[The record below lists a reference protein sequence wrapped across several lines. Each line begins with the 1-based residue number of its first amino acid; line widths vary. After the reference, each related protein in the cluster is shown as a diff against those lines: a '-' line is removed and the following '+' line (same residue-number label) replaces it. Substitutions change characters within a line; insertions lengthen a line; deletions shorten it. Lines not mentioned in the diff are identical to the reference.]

1 MPRVYLTKQDE
12 MSNRL
17 VAMIYGTMKVNHI
30 SQKKMAD
37 VLEIS
42 QQAFGKK
49 LKNRQFTYWDLVRI
63 FKELGFEDE
72 QILSLMRERR
82 GA

>member
-1 MPRVYLTKQDE
+1 MPKVYLTKQDE
-12 MSNRL
+12 MSSRL
-17 VAMIYGTMKVNHI
+17 VTLIYGTMKVKHI

-37 VLEIS
+37 VLGIS

-49 LKNRQFTYWDLVRI
+49 LKHRQFTYWDLVRI
-63 FKELGFEDE
+63 FNELGFEDE
-72 QILSLMRERR
+72 LILSLMRERR